1 MTDLTQVSD
10 DALKQEVD
18 RREGKAVVELQIEIM
33 EHHKWV
39 LANVD
44 VLLEMAPKHDRTGCS
59 DDSLNRDQD
68 GHGHKQ
74 IPRCKRCALLEIK
87 KRNTNYYISVDLMVR
102 FESED

>member
-1 MTDLTQVSD
+1 MTDITQVSD

-18 RREGKAVVELQIEIM
+18 RRKGTSAAVELRIEIM

-44 VLLEMAPKHDRTGCS
+44 VLLEMAPKHDRLGCS
-59 DDSLNRDQD
+59 DDSLNKDQ
-68 GHGHKQ
+68 GHGYKQ
-74 IPRCKRCALLEIK
+74 IPRCKRCALLDIK

-102 FESED
+102 FENED